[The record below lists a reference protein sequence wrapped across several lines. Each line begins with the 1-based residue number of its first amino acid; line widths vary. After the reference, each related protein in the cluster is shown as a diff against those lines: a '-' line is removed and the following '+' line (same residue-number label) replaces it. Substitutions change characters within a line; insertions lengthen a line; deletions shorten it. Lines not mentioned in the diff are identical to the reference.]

1 MLNMIFELSNK
12 SQIGPYDIFD
22 KNTSFEYDDLKFRF
36 RKRKIKNK
44 NQKKFF
50 KKLKTKKK

>member
-1 MLNMIFELSNK
+1 MIFELSNK